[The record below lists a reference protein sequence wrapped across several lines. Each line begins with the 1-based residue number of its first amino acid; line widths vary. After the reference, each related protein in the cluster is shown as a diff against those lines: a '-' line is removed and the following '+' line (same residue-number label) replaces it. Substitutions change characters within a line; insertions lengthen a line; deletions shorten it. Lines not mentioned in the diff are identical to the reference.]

1 MANMKKLRR
10 DYGDVIWTGKKC
22 IMGLPISFTRYILT
36 TTVLYTKI
44 GFFNIKEDEID
55 LYKIVDKT
63 MKFTLGQR
71 MVGCGTIVVTSRD
84 CDTPNKELVSVKKPR
99 QVKKLLDEAVH
110 LLNAGAGAFRDA
122 HLAALV
128 EDFGVLALLRGHRL
142 DNGFDT
148 LEGVVVDVNVL
159 ESLAH
164 TGNHRGE
171 FLEVAH
177 FLDLLNLAE
186 ELVEVELVFLDFAL
200 QFLGFLLVVLGLC
213 ALHEA
218 DNVAHAEDAVGH

>member
-99 QVKKLLDEAVH
+99 QVKKLLDCSQ
-110 LLNAGAGAFRDA
+110 
-122 HLAALV
+122 
-128 EDFGVLALLRGHRL
+128 
-142 DNGFDT
+142 DT
-148 LEGVVVDVNVL
+148 V
-159 ESLAH
+159 
-164 TGNHRGE
+164 R
-171 FLEVAH
+171 
-177 FLDLLNLAE
+177 
-186 ELVEVELVFLDFAL
+186 
-200 QFLGFLLVVLGLC
+200 
-213 ALHEA
+213 
-218 DNVAHAEDAVGH
+218 

>member
-99 QVKKLLDEAVH
+99 QVKKLLDEAVK
-110 LLNAGAGAFRDA
+110 LERDKYMVRGRDMVGANLHDHDGFDA
-122 HLAALV
+122 HGDDIDADYD
-128 EDFGVLALLRGHRL
+128 E
-142 DNGFDT
+142 T
-148 LEGVVVDVNVL
+148 
-159 ESLAH
+159 
-164 TGNHRGE
+164 
-171 FLEVAH
+171 
-177 FLDLLNLAE
+177 AE
-186 ELVEVELVFLDFAL
+186 EE
-200 QFLGFLLVVLGLC
+200 
-213 ALHEA
+213 
-218 DNVAHAEDAVGH
+218 